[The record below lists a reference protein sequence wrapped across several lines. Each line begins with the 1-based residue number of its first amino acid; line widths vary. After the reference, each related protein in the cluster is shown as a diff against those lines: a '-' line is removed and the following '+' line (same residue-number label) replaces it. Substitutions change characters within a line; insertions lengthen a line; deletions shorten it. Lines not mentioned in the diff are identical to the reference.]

1 MYDIAQCLSFQR
13 PSLASDRKSNAGIL
27 QSIEVAT
34 NSIGYLSY
42 GLAKQEEGYRNGGE
56 DDLGE
61 GWDHRLMHQVHLDA
75 LENQLE
81 CLTCA
86 LEEAGKDERMPP
98 RRIGDPP
105 RRWVDEGDYSDD

>member
-1 MYDIAQCLSFQR
+1 M
-13 PSLASDRKSNAGIL
+13 SDLCPQPRTA
-27 QSIEVAT
+27 VALCVGNEPDPFSA

-81 CLTCA
+81 CLTST
-86 LEEAGKDERMPP
+86 LEEAGKDERIPP
-98 RRIGDPP
+98 KRIGDPP
-105 RRWVDEGDYSDD
+105 RRWVDEGEYGDD